1 MNQNKKWARNRT
13 YLLLPSEI
21 KFSIGCGLFGS
32 RGRTQDSE
40 NFFFKGLRRISNFKL
55 SPNDA
60 TQEGSEE
67 EGAGED
73 TVGTKG
79 FTQNKSGPGRKVSTV
94 ESIQLSEVQT
104 RSKASGTVP
113 DSSEPT
119 SQG

>member
-1 MNQNKKWARNRT
+1 MKKAKQKLSEENHT
-13 YLLLPSEI
+13 YYPSEI

-55 SPNDA
+55 SPSDA

-79 FTQNKSGPGRKVSTV
+79 FTQNKIKGP
-94 ESIQLSEVQT
+94 
-104 RSKASGTVP
+104 
-113 DSSEPT
+113 
-119 SQG
+119 

>member
-13 YLLLPSEI
+13 YLLPSEI

-55 SPNDA
+55 SPSDA